1 MENYTKNIKNI
12 LWDNDISRLK
22 NDDNIVIER
31 LLSFGDIEDIQEA
44 EKRIW
49 KKKIKAYLKLNSYK
63 LDKKSVNFWE
73 KIYWIKVLN
82 NEYSVYEQLNSPVFW
97 RNIG

>member
-44 EKRIW
+44 EKRI
-49 KKKIKAYLKLNSYK
+49 
-63 LDKKSVNFWE
+63 
-73 KIYWIKVLN
+73 
-82 NEYSVYEQLNSPVFW
+82 
-97 RNIG
+97 